1 MSSASSP
8 QPNHQDNESNPVSD
22 QIQNVLKLLAGFRTQ
37 ITSIQNEIRTLERTF
52 LKEIRTAKRG
62 SGKQKQKAARK
73 PSGFAKPAK
82 ISDDLAAFMQREKGT
97 EVARTEVTQFL
108 ISYIKNNECVDAED
122 KKKIRPDDK
131 LKTLLNVS
139 DDDVVTYFTLQKLMN
154 RHFPSKKE
162 TSS

>member
-8 QPNHQDNESNPVSD
+8 QPNQPDNESNPVSS

-52 LKEIRTAKRG
+52 QKEIRSAKRG

-73 PSGFAKPAK
+73 PSGFAKPSK

-108 ISYIKNNECVDAED
+108 ISYIKNNECVDTED

-131 LKTLLNVS
+131 LKSLLNVS

>member
-1 MSSASSP
+1 
-8 QPNHQDNESNPVSD
+8 
-22 QIQNVLKLLAGFRTQ
+22 
-37 ITSIQNEIRTLERTF
+37 
-52 LKEIRTAKRG
+52 
-62 SGKQKQKAARK
+62 
-73 PSGFAKPAK
+73 
-82 ISDDLAAFMQREKGT
+82 MQREKGT

-108 ISYIKNNECVDAED
+108 ISYIKNNECVDMED

-131 LKTLLNVS
+131 LKSLLNVS